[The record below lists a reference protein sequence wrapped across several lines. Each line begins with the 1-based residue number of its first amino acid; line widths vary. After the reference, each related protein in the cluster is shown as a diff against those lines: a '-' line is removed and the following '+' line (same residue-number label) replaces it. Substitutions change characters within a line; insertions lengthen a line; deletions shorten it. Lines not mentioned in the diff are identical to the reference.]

1 MGVGHTVGQILNA
14 LRDARLVALSLLTN
28 FVMMPLGAFV
38 LATVLR
44 LDEPMKEGLLVLGAA
59 AGAPFLPKL
68 AEIAKGNLSLAIGTM
83 LLLSA
88 ATIGYVPVVLPFLLP
103 GIGVDPAKI
112 VRSLSLVMLLPLA
125 AGLALKSY
133 HEALASRIK
142 RVLDWVCNVSLVPL
156 VLLLTLVNIGPIL
169 HLFYSRGIISGFIF
183 IVLGFCLGWAFGG
196 PRTDTRRVLAL
207 GTGQRNVAA
216 ALVVGSEG
224 FSDPQVVVMIIVVTI
239 VGLVILVP
247 LCYLLGRHNPNVPR

>member
-1 MGVGHTVGQILNA
+1 M
-14 LRDARLVALSLLTN
+14 
-28 FVMMPLGAFV
+28 
-38 LATVLR
+38 
-44 LDEPMKEGLLVLGAA
+44 EEGLLILGAT

-68 AEIAKGNLSLAIGTM
+68 AEIAKGNLSLAIGIM

-103 GIGVDPAKI
+103 DIGLDPAKI
-112 VRSLSLVMLLPLA
+112 GRSLFLVMLLPLA

-133 HEALASRIK
+133 RQALASRIK
-142 RVLDWVCNVSLVPL
+142 RVLDWVCNISLLPL
-156 VLLLTLVNIGPIL
+156 VLLLALVNIDPIRQ
-169 HLFYSRGIISGFIF
+169 LFFSRGIFAGLIF

-239 VGLVILVP
+239 MGLVILVP
-247 LCYLLGRHNPNVPR
+247 LCYLLGGHNPKIPR